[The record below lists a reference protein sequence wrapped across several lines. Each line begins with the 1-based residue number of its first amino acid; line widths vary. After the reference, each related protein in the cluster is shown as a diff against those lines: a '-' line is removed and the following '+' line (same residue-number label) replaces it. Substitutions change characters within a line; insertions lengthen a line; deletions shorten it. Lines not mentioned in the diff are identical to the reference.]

1 MADSTDSTP
10 LPNVPSRVASLRPS
24 MNSGSHPVLSS
35 QDSFTGK
42 GGPGKKKKNEKGGS
56 KLVFKI
62 TLFYFQV
69 SS

>member
-42 GGPGKKKKNEKGGS
+42 GGPGKKKAKEKGS